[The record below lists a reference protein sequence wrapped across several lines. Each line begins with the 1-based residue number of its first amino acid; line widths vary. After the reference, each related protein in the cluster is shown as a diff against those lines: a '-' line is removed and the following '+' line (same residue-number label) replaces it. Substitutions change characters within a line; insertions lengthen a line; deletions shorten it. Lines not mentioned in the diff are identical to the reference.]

1 MRSIKALFMLIFFLP
16 GQCAHL
22 TAFIH
27 SSRPNAV
34 QPFHLITKRTKL
46 SLSCPSSLA
55 IASDKKRAPFYNL
68 ESVKCFLF
76 HGVRGWDG
84 LGGRERHGR
93 SADGAQESGLVHVC
107 SLARHQL
114 PPQLGNNGL
123 GKNGY

>member
-1 MRSIKALFMLIFFLP
+1 MTDEVNQSTVHNSCLSFYLP

-22 TAFIH
+22 TAFIY

-34 QPFHLITKRTKL
+34 QLFHLIKRRTKL

-84 LGGRERHGR
+84 LGRKGETW
-93 SADGAQESGLVHVC
+93 
-107 SLARHQL
+107 
-114 PPQLGNNGL
+114 
-123 GKNGY
+123 